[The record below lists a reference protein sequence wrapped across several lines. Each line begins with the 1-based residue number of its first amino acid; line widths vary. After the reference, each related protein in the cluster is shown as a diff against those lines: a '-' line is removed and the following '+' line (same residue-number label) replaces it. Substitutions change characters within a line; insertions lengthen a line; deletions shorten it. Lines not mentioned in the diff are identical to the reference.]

1 MTSTP
6 GPGWARYL
14 RAKSRSACDT
24 PGMSTLSRTLRRWD
38 PIRAAAGGV
47 GVVCLGT
54 LAAYAVGA
62 GTSEPTIEG
71 VAAAVGFFAIAITGF
86 LYAWRLG
93 AGGTLE

>member
-1 MTSTP
+1 M
-6 GPGWARYL
+6 L
-14 RAKSRSACDT
+14 
-24 PGMSTLSRTLRRWD
+24 
-38 PIRAAAGGV
+38 V
-47 GVVCLGT
+47 
-54 LAAYAVGA
+54 AYAVGA